1 MTAAK
6 DMNLES
12 LKMETGET
20 AAAQVERDLR
30 ESIIRLELAP
40 GTRLSEQDIATRMG
54 VSRQPVREALI
65 ALGKSKL
72 VDIRPNRGTV
82 VVRISARQMMEA
94 RFVREA
100 IETAVARRASETFDS
115 WTRRRIDTI
124 LARQTLAME
133 AHDHNAFRREDEQFH
148 IAIAEG
154 AGCGLAWNAIS
165 DIKAHMD
172 RVCNLQLRHPDSM
185 TRLIAEHQAIITAID
200 TRDADAAATAMRAHL
215 NGILADLPQIEAN
228 NPDLFEE
235 VTFLAQA
242 VQGTRPE
249 HEPVRASTVRG
260 FPAPNLDA
268 DWSFLTDPPAKT
280 GCVQSSV
287 TRATS

>member
-1 MTAAK
+1 MTATK

-12 LKMETGET
+12 LKIETGET

-30 ESIIRLELAP
+30 EQIIKLELAP
-40 GTRLSEQDIATRMG
+40 GTRLSEQEIATRMG

-65 ALGKSKL
+65 ALGRSKL
-72 VDIRPNRGTV
+72 VDVRPNRGTV

-100 IETAVARRASETFDS
+100 LETAVARRASESFDS

-124 LARQTLAME
+124 ISKQRMAME

-154 AGCGLAWNAIS
+154 AGCSLAWSAIA

-185 TRLIAEHQAIITAID
+185 MRLITEHEAIITAID
-200 TRDADAAATAMRAHL
+200 GRDADQAVAAMRAHL
-215 NGILADLPQIEAN
+215 NGILSDLPQIEADH
-228 NPDLFEE
+228 PDLFE
-235 VTFLAQA
+235 
-242 VQGTRPE
+242 
-249 HEPVRASTVRG
+249 
-260 FPAPNLDA
+260 
-268 DWSFLTDPPAKT
+268 
-280 GCVQSSV
+280 
-287 TRATS
+287 

>member
-1 MTAAK
+1 MTATK
-6 DMNLES
+6 DMSLES
-12 LKMETGET
+12 LKTESGET

-30 ESIIRLELAP
+30 ESIIKLELAP

-72 VDIRPNRGTV
+72 VAVRPNRGTV
-82 VVRISARQMMEA
+82 VVRISVRQMMEA

-100 IETAVARRASETFDS
+100 LETAVARRASESFDT

-124 LARQTLAME
+124 IGRQRTAMQ
-133 AHDHNAFRREDEQFH
+133 AQDHNAFRREDEQFH

-154 AGCGLAWNAIS
+154 AGCSLAWNAIA

-185 TRLIAEHQAIITAID
+185 IRLVAEHEAIITAID
-200 TRDADAAATAMRAHL
+200 NRDADSAASAMRTHL
-215 NGILADLPQIEAN
+215 NGILSELPQIEADH
-228 NPDLFEE
+228 PDLFE
-235 VTFLAQA
+235 
-242 VQGTRPE
+242 
-249 HEPVRASTVRG
+249 
-260 FPAPNLDA
+260 
-268 DWSFLTDPPAKT
+268 
-280 GCVQSSV
+280 
-287 TRATS
+287 

>member
-1 MTAAK
+1 MMAAK
-6 DMNLES
+6 LMGLENLKS
-12 LKMETGET
+12 ETGET
-20 AAAQVERDLR
+20 TAAQVERDLR

-40 GTRLSEQDIATRMG
+40 GTRLSEQEIATRMG

-100 IETAVARRASETFDS
+100 IETAVARRASESFDS

-124 LARQTLAME
+124 LSRQKAAEEM
-133 AHDHNAFRREDEQFH
+133 HDHNAFRREDEQFH

-154 AGCGLAWNAIS
+154 AGCGMAWNAVA

-172 RVCNLQLRHPDSM
+172 RVCNLQLRHQDSM
-185 TRLIAEHQAIITAID
+185 KNLIAEHEAIIAAID
-200 TRDADAAATAMRAHL
+200 SRDAEAAAAAMRRHL
-215 NGILADLPQIEAN
+215 NGILSDLPQIEASH
-228 NPDLFEE
+228 PDLFE
-235 VTFLAQA
+235 
-242 VQGTRPE
+242 
-249 HEPVRASTVRG
+249 
-260 FPAPNLDA
+260 
-268 DWSFLTDPPAKT
+268 
-280 GCVQSSV
+280 
-287 TRATS
+287 

>member
-6 DMNLES
+6 EMNLES
-12 LKMETGET
+12 LKIDTGET

-30 ESIIRLELAP
+30 EQIIRLELAP
-40 GTRLSEQDIATRMG
+40 GTRLSEQEIATRMG

-100 IETAVARRASETFDS
+100 IETAVARRASETFDA
-115 WTRRRIDTI
+115 WTRRKIDTI
-124 LARQTLAME
+124 LSRQKAAME
-133 AHDHNAFRREDEQFH
+133 THDHNAFRREDEQFH

-185 TRLIAEHQAIITAID
+185 TRLIAEHEAIITAID
-200 TRDADAAATAMRAHL
+200 TRDADAAAAAMRSHL
-215 NGILADLPQIEAN
+215 NGILSDLPQIEADH
-228 NPDLFEE
+228 PGLFE
-235 VTFLAQA
+235 
-242 VQGTRPE
+242 
-249 HEPVRASTVRG
+249 
-260 FPAPNLDA
+260 
-268 DWSFLTDPPAKT
+268 
-280 GCVQSSV
+280 
-287 TRATS
+287 

>member
-6 DMNLES
+6 DMNLEL
-12 LKMETGET
+12 LKTETGET
-20 AAAQVERDLR
+20 AAAPVQRGQRVLGVRR
-30 ESIIRLELAP
+30 ELGPRQ
-40 GTRLSEQDIATRMG
+40 RRSEQEIATRRG
-54 VSRQPVREALI
+54 GSRQPVREALI

-100 IETAVARRASETFDS
+100 IEVAVAQRASESFDS

-124 LARQTLAME
+124 LARQTAAME

-172 RVCNLQLRHPDSM
+172 RVCNLQLRRPDSM
-185 TRLIAEHQAIITAID
+185 TRLIAEHEAIITAID
-200 TRDADAAATAMRAHL
+200 ARDADASAIAMRSHL
-215 NGILADLPQIEAN
+215 NGILTDLPQIEAN
-228 NPDLFEE
+228 NPDLFE
-235 VTFLAQA
+235 
-242 VQGTRPE
+242 
-249 HEPVRASTVRG
+249 
-260 FPAPNLDA
+260 
-268 DWSFLTDPPAKT
+268 
-280 GCVQSSV
+280 
-287 TRATS
+287 

>member
-1 MTAAK
+1 MGLE
-6 DMNLES
+6 NL
-12 LKMETGET
+12 KAETGET
-20 AAAQVERDLR
+20 TAAQVERDLR

-100 IETAVARRASETFDS
+100 IEVAVARRASESFDS

-124 LARQTLAME
+124 LSRQKAAE
-133 AHDHNAFRREDEQFH
+133 EIHDHNAFRREDEQFH

-154 AGCGLAWNAIS
+154 AGCGMAWNAVA

-185 TRLIAEHQAIITAID
+185 KNLIAEHEAIIVAID
-200 TRDADAAATAMRAHL
+200 SRDADAAAAAMHRHL
-215 NGILADLPQIEAN
+215 NGILSDLPQIEAD
-228 NPDLFEE
+228 NPELFE
-235 VTFLAQA
+235 
-242 VQGTRPE
+242 
-249 HEPVRASTVRG
+249 
-260 FPAPNLDA
+260 
-268 DWSFLTDPPAKT
+268 
-280 GCVQSSV
+280 
-287 TRATS
+287 

>member
-1 MTAAK
+1 MVALNGCQLHLAAQL
-6 DMNLES
+6 MALET
-12 LKMETGET
+12 LKTDTGET
-20 AAAQVERDLR
+20 TAAQVERDLR
-30 ESIIRLELAP
+30 EAIIRLELAP

-100 IETAVARRASETFDS
+100 LETAVARRASESFDS

-124 LARQTLAME
+124 IAKQKAAE
-133 AHDHNAFRREDEQFH
+133 EQHDHNAFRREDEQFH

-154 AGCGLAWNAIS
+154 AGCGLAWNAVA

-185 TRLIAEHQAIITAID
+185 KNLIAEHEAIIEAID
-200 TRDADAAATAMRAHL
+200 SRDADKAAAAMRQHL
-215 NGILADLPQIEAN
+215 NGILSDLPQIEAD
-228 NPDLFEE
+228 NPELFE
-235 VTFLAQA
+235 
-242 VQGTRPE
+242 
-249 HEPVRASTVRG
+249 
-260 FPAPNLDA
+260 
-268 DWSFLTDPPAKT
+268 
-280 GCVQSSV
+280 
-287 TRATS
+287 

>member
-1 MTAAK
+1 MGLE
-6 DMNLES
+6 NL
-12 LKMETGET
+12 KAETGET
-20 AAAQVERDLR
+20 TAAQVERDLR

-100 IETAVARRASETFDS
+100 IEVAVARRASESFDS

-124 LARQTLAME
+124 LSRQKAAE
-133 AHDHNAFRREDEQFH
+133 EIHDHNAFRREDEQFH

-154 AGCGLAWNAIS
+154 AGCGMAWNAVA

-185 TRLIAEHQAIITAID
+185 KNLIAEHEAIIVAID
-200 TRDADAAATAMRAHL
+200 SRDADAAATAMHRHL
-215 NGILADLPQIEAN
+215 NGILSDLPQIEAD
-228 NPDLFEE
+228 NPELFE
-235 VTFLAQA
+235 
-242 VQGTRPE
+242 
-249 HEPVRASTVRG
+249 
-260 FPAPNLDA
+260 
-268 DWSFLTDPPAKT
+268 
-280 GCVQSSV
+280 
-287 TRATS
+287 

>member
-1 MTAAK
+1 MTATK
-6 DMNLES
+6 HMNLES
-12 LKMETGET
+12 LKIETGET

-30 ESIIRLELAP
+30 EQIIKLELAP
-40 GTRLSEQDIATRMG
+40 GTRLSEQEIATRMG

-65 ALGKSKL
+65 ALGRSKL
-72 VDIRPNRGTV
+72 VDVRPNRGTV

-100 IETAVARRASETFDS
+100 LETAVARRASASFDS

-124 LARQTLAME
+124 IGKQRMAME

-154 AGCGLAWNAIS
+154 AGCSLAWSAIA

-185 TRLIAEHQAIITAID
+185 MRLITEHEAIITAID
-200 TRDADAAATAMRAHL
+200 GRDADAAVAAMRAHL
-215 NGILADLPQIEAN
+215 NGILSDLPQIEADH
-228 NPDLFEE
+228 PDLFE
-235 VTFLAQA
+235 
-242 VQGTRPE
+242 
-249 HEPVRASTVRG
+249 
-260 FPAPNLDA
+260 
-268 DWSFLTDPPAKT
+268 
-280 GCVQSSV
+280 
-287 TRATS
+287 

>member
-1 MTAAK
+1 MRMGK
-6 DMNLES
+6 DVNLES
-12 LKMETGET
+12 LKIDTGET

-30 ESIIRLELAP
+30 ESIIQLELTP
-40 GTRLSEQDIATRMG
+40 GMRLSEQEIATRMG

-82 VVRISARQMMEA
+82 VVRISARKMMEA

-100 IETAVARRASETFDS
+100 IETAVARRASGAFDS
-115 WTRRRIDTI
+115 WTRRKIDTI
-124 LARQTLAME
+124 LDRQKKAME

-154 AGCGLAWNAIS
+154 AGCGLAWSAIS

-185 TRLIAEHQAIITAID
+185 VRLVGEHEAIINAID
-200 TRDADAAATAMRAHL
+200 TRNADAAEAAMRSHL
-215 NGILADLPQIEAN
+215 NGILADLPQIEAD
-228 NPDLFEE
+228 NPDLFE
-235 VTFLAQA
+235 
-242 VQGTRPE
+242 
-249 HEPVRASTVRG
+249 
-260 FPAPNLDA
+260 
-268 DWSFLTDPPAKT
+268 
-280 GCVQSSV
+280 
-287 TRATS
+287 